1 MIKDEKLKPLP
12 PPENLIKELE
22 QMQNKMNECAAQRD
36 EYLAGWQRAKADYV
50 NFKNEQR
57 RFMEEFRKYARE
69 DLLLELIKIMDSFD
83 ILIKHHQSDLD
94 GSDWGKGVL
103 QIKNQLENVL
113 RSYGLEEIKDIDNKL
128 NPQLH
133 EVLETADIKEGEDEK
148 IMEIMRRG
156 WKFNGKIIRPIGVK
170 VGKLI

>member
-1 MIKDEKLKPLP
+1 MEKQESLP
-12 PPENLIKELE
+12 PPENLIRELE
-22 QMQNKMNECAAQRD
+22 QMKKELDECARQKE

-50 NFKNEQR
+50 NFKNEQA

-69 DLLLELIKIMDSFD
+69 DLLLELIKITDSFD
-83 ILIKHHQSDLD
+83 ILIKHHYGDLD

-113 RSYGLEEIKDIDNKL
+113 RSYGLEEIKDVDNKL

-133 EVLETADIKEGEDEK
+133 EVLETADVKEGEDGE
-148 IMEIMRRG
+148 ITEIMRRG
-156 WKFNGKIIRPIGVK
+156 WKLNGKVIRPAGVK
-170 VGKLI
+170 VIKLS